1 MNKYILPG
9 ACTDQDSLVQFI
21 RFIQESVNF
30 YCKAYGTSNMA
41 RATKTVWVHYKI
53 SAALDGKVLE

>member
-1 MNKYILPG
+1 MNKYTLPG
-9 ACTDQDSLVQFI
+9 AFTDQDSLVQLTP
-21 RFIQESVNF
+21 FIQESVNL

-41 RATKTVWVHYKI
+41 RATKIVWVHYKI